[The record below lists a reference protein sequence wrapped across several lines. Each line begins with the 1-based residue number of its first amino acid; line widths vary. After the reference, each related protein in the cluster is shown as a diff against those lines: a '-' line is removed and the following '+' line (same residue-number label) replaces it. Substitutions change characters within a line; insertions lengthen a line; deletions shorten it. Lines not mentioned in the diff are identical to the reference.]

1 MTITIRN
8 HRTGEAIRSWNQ
20 PGSKAD
26 VTALAHQYAVAPT
39 DIVRYHKGR
48 VEVWVLP

>member
-1 MTITIRN
+1 MTITIRD
-8 HRTGEAIRSWNQ
+8 HRTGEALRSWNQ
-20 PGSKAD
+20 PGRKQD
-26 VTALAHQYAVAPT
+26 VIALAEQYVVQPT